1 MELYKDK
8 NIEKSIRLRQE
19 GKDCLSWIENFGLH
33 LFDEKCMPRVSFNDG
48 EKNEILVLRIN
59 KVQNIIYAYYCFFQ
73 TDSKGFSRF
82 CVNKAESVDAAGL
95 KDLMDRAKWEEDSTK
110 NYWKEIFCGG
120 KAHNVDETTLK
131 RQETKTSPYYEMN
144 MMEYIECIQKEI
156 QKLLE
161 KLCIPANE
169 NISKVLITEQYALAF
184 PLKYA
189 LGRIFPNAKR
199 TVYGCIQKIEEKSW
213 KQNAAHF
220 HISGKLL
227 HSGLNTT
234 PQMTISNVLSL
245 REKGVTFTLP
255 LSKGENGEYCLPTT
269 SVIDNSELKWNE
281 LNKGDIEPDY
291 TVGNLAFKR
300 VQLSAFADGFQHVY
314 ILTSNNIFDVF
325 SPNNVIPK
333 GNSPQTNDTFKPI
346 LSQKEQN
353 HEDQQI
359 EKPLDS
365 QPNET
370 GNERLSTK
378 CESIHSAMNE
388 ALNGTREFLE
398 KIASE
403 YLQKAYPNSI
413 WKGKY
418 EEALKGNKNEEDS
431 YTYKT
436 WKDEGVVEF
445 LNFFKFLCYY
455 EKDIKNY
462 GEKRAYWWRSFSE
475 VSSAVKFLIIVRNF
489 TIHRYKNVVGIGY
502 THIFKAFTDMTTI
515 ASVFDNKELKMRVEK
530 CQSVFENKYDSE
542 LKEHWK
548 NDTTLQSIYEKF
560 EGKRR
565 EYM

>member
-269 SVIDNSELKWNE
+269 SVIDNSELKWND
-281 LNKGDIEPDY
+281 LIKGEIEPDY

-300 VQLSAFADGFQHVY
+300 VQLSMFADGFQNVFVNSGES
-314 ILTSNNIFDVF
+314 LVCLSSNNNGIVVRTM
-325 SPNNVIPK
+325 PVPANVPK
-333 GNSPQTNDTFKPI
+333 VVTTGTDSANTTENYGNETNK
-346 LSQKEQN
+346 QKNTEQN
-353 HEDQQI
+353 PTIQ
-359 EKPLDS
+359 
-365 QPNET
+365 
-370 GNERLSTK
+370 
-378 CESIHSAMNE
+378 ESIDYDDKADKIFSNVTIGIKRTTKGLEFIARNFLLNKYKEELPEEIVESEKE
-388 ALNGTREFLE
+388 AF
-398 KIASE
+398 
-403 YLQKAYPNSI
+403 
-413 WKGKY
+413 WKKKY
-418 EEALKGNKNEEDS
+418 EECMKMDWQKTMLSNWKKYKQIEFSNFASFLRVYQYKGLSSSMRSLMFSKIDS
-431 YTYKT
+431 
-436 WKDEGVVEF
+436 
-445 LNFFKFLCYY
+445 
-455 EKDIKNY
+455 
-462 GEKRAYWWRSFSE
+462 A
-475 VSSAVKFLIIVRNF
+475 VSSLKDMRNLHAHASIDDIISLGRTKVLFSMEHMLIIAEQLHDEKLKERLQKYKIEIEEEWDNNF
-489 TIHRYKNVVGIGY
+489 TDYLN
-502 THIFKAFTDMTTI
+502 
-515 ASVFDNKELKMRVEK
+515 NK
-530 CQSVFENKYDSE
+530 
-542 LKEHWK
+542 H
-548 NDTTLQSIYEKF
+548 
-560 EGKRR
+560 
-565 EYM
+565 

>member
-82 CVNKAESVDAAGL
+82 CVNKAESVGAAGL

-227 HSGLNTT
+227 SSVLNTT
-234 PQMTISNVLSL
+234 SPMTISNVLSL

-269 SVIDNSELKWNE
+269 PVIDNSELKWND
-281 LNKGDIEPDY
+281 LIKGDIEPDY
-291 TVGNLAFKR
+291 MVGDLAFKR
-300 VQLSAFADGFQHVY
+300 VQLPMLADGFQNVY
-314 ILTSNNIFDVF
+314 VVCNKDSLVAISSTGKKITQILQPSKNNKEKIRQGTNEEDEIIKNDDCKKEVYVIDTNVFLDCPNILDSIPPNCKIGLTAKIVDEIDDNKTKSDDLKKRAVQAQKNIRQESEKGNRIIFKEPNLKLLNGLNGAKPDNKILALALTLKKDGYETIILTSDN
-325 SPNNVIPK
+325 
-333 GNSPQTNDTFKPI
+333 GLL
-346 LSQKEQN
+346 LSAVLYKVRTLE
-353 HEDQQI
+353 
-359 EKPLDS
+359 
-365 QPNET
+365 
-370 GNERLSTK
+370 LS
-378 CESIHSAMNE
+378 E
-388 ALNGTREFLE
+388 
-398 KIASE
+398 
-403 YLQKAYPNSI
+403 
-413 WKGKY
+413 
-418 EEALKGNKNEEDS
+418 
-431 YTYKT
+431 
-436 WKDEGVVEF
+436 
-445 LNFFKFLCYY
+445 
-455 EKDIKNY
+455 IKNKKN
-462 GEKRAYWWRSFSE
+462 GIER
-475 VSSAVKFLIIVRNF
+475 
-489 TIHRYKNVVGIGY
+489 TI
-502 THIFKAFTDMTTI
+502 
-515 ASVFDNKELKMRVEK
+515 
-530 CQSVFENKYDSE
+530 
-542 LKEHWK
+542 
-548 NDTTLQSIYEKF
+548 
-560 EGKRR
+560 
-565 EYM
+565 

>member
-48 EKNEILVLRIN
+48 KKNEILVLRIN

-234 PQMTISNVLSL
+234 PQMTIGDVLSL
-245 REKGVTFTLP
+245 REKGVMFTLP
-255 LSKGENGEYCLPTT
+255 LSKGESGEYCLPTT
-269 SVIDNSELKWNE
+269 SVIENSELKWNE
-281 LNKGDIEPDY
+281 LMTENIQPDY
-291 TVGNLAFKR
+291 TVDNLAFKR
-300 VQLSAFADGFQHVY
+300 VHLSVFADGFQNVYLNTHDNIVSAGISTNGKSIYINKSEAGQSPDNSVHTVPHKNNPMSNTDKETENGELIKNANLNAEIQRALTLTLGLLRQEAYFFIRKRYPNKTVGILFDEWIKNKRKNGGKYSQQLIENWEHYKRNHVDWE
-314 ILTSNNIFDVF
+314 IFDNQTISDLNTGMLDYGNYYVF
-325 SPNNVIPK
+325 V
-333 GNSPQTNDTFKPI
+333 
-346 LSQKEQN
+346 EQN
-353 HEDQQI
+353 WD
-359 EKPLDS
+359 KL
-365 QPNET
+365 
-370 GNERLSTK
+370 
-378 CESIHSAMNE
+378 A
-388 ALNGTREFLE
+388 
-398 KIASE
+398 
-403 YLQKAYPNSI
+403 
-413 WKGKY
+413 
-418 EEALKGNKNEEDS
+418 EEWNRNNK
-431 YTYKT
+431 
-436 WKDEGVVEF
+436 
-445 LNFFKFLCYY
+445 
-455 EKDIKNY
+455 
-462 GEKRAYWWRSFSE
+462 
-475 VSSAVKFLIIVRNF
+475 LIIDQIREIRNMLRSDSSHQIVHNFEKETVMDLFTNMRNIAKIFDKKEVMDEIAKVR
-489 TIHRYKNVVGIGY
+489 
-502 THIFKAFTDMTTI
+502 
-515 ASVFDNKELKMRVEK
+515 SRV
-530 CQSVFENKYDSE
+530 
-542 LKEHWK
+542 
-548 NDTTLQSIYEKF
+548 YE
-560 EGKRR
+560 
-565 EYM
+565 MM

>member
-1 MELYKDK
+1 MELYKEK

-227 HSGLNTT
+227 HLGLNTT

-269 SVIDNSELKWNE
+269 SVIDNSELKWND
-281 LNKGDIEPDY
+281 LMKGDIEPDY

-300 VQLSAFADGFQHVY
+300 VQLSMFADGFQNVFVNSGES
-314 ILTSNNIFDVF
+314 LVCLSSNNNGIVV
-325 SPNNVIPK
+325 STMPVP
-333 GNSPQTNDTFKPI
+333 TNDPKVVTTDGTDSATDIIRTGTSPTTI
-346 LSQKEQN
+346 SPYGVDEDIEQKMLN
-353 HEDQQI
+353 IKHIID
-359 EKPLDS
+359 D
-365 QPNET
+365 
-370 GNERLSTK
+370 
-378 CESIHSAMNE
+378 
-388 ALNGTREFLE
+388 ALEFTTRFLE
-398 KIASE
+398 KVAKDFFRE
-403 YLQKAYPNSI
+403 KYPNEI
-413 WKGKY
+413 WTQKY
-418 EEALKGNKNEEDS
+418 GESLRPGYMTEKWQENSQIEFSNFAYFLSHYRNDIIGNKNNPGVEWRTKYSSVVHIVDKLKPIRNTKSHGYS
-431 YTYKT
+431 Y
-436 WKDEGVVEF
+436 
-445 LNFFKFLCYY
+445 
-455 EKDIKNY
+455 I
-462 GEKRAYWWRSFSE
+462 
-475 VSSAVKFLIIVRNF
+475 
-489 TIHRYKNVVGIGY
+489 VGIGLRNLNSCL
-502 THIFKAFTDMTTI
+502 IDMEDI
-515 ASVFDNKELKMRVEK
+515 ADALGNRQLREKMRSYYNELQNNFDKSLQNYWESDKELQRIYKE
-530 CQSVFENKYDSE
+530 FETKKNK
-542 LKEHWK
+542 
-548 NDTTLQSIYEKF
+548 
-560 EGKRR
+560 
-565 EYM
+565 